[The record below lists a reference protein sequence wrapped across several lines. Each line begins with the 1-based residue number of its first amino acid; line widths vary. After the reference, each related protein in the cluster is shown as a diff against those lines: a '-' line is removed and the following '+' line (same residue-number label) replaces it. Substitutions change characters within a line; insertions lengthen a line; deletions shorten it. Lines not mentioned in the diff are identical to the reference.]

1 VGASTIPICSVGDNQ
16 ARAILNHEPIY
27 IDGRLCFYESNSDNE
42 YQYMPTETIVDN
54 DFKDDEDYGIY
65 MFY

>member
-1 VGASTIPICSVGDNQ
+1 VVDNQ
-16 ARAILNHEPIY
+16 AQAILNHEPIY